1 MMRPLLSLLILL
13 ALPGAVAAQGD
24 PWQRQV
30 HASLARSDLMMR
42 KQGYTR
48 TIGEYAGALITGES
62 RWIVLQT
69 PGVGSVAI
77 VGICDEDCG
86 ALRLTLGTTG
96 GYELVASDDGSTV
109 PMLEAE
115 LRPGEEY
122 RVRVGMDRC
131 QVSPCRYGF
140 ALYRRRPE

>member
-1 MMRPLLSLLILL
+1 MMRRRVLLLLLL

-30 HASLARSDLMMR
+30 RASLGRSEYMMR
-42 KQGYTR
+42 ARGYTR
-48 TIGEYAGALITGES
+48 MVGEYTGELITGES
-62 RWIVLQT
+62 RWIALHVS
-69 PGVGSVAI
+69 GVGNLAI

-96 GYELVASDDGSTV
+96 GYELAASDAVSTV
-109 PMLEAE
+109 PILEAE
-115 LRPGEEY
+115 LQSGQSY
-122 RVRVGMDRC
+122 RIRVSMDRC